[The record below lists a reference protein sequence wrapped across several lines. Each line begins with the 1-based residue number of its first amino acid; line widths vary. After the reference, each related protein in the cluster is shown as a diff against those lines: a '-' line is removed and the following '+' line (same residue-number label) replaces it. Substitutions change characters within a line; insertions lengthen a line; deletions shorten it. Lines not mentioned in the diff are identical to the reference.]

1 MGETESDQGPVD
13 FGSGERARHGR
24 CAPVFRAKRDRVAT
38 KAQER
43 RVKHDFKAEGD
54 RAVSGDPHGCG
65 EVEQRMEQ
73 LPEQPP
79 RGRRFIKKA

>member
-24 CAPVFRAKRDRVAT
+24 CAPVFRAKRDRVAM

-43 RVKHDFKAEGD
+43 RGKHDSIDGEME
-54 RAVSGDPHGCG
+54 
-65 EVEQRMEQ
+65 EVEQCR
-73 LPEQPP
+73 EQPP
-79 RGRRFIKKA
+79 SGRRFVRRPEEY